1 MTGSKR
7 KIPMPLAMMMCII
20 TALTVWGAASLL
32 TAQDANAAVD
42 LSKCTIYVGTK
53 TVLEEG
59 TVKDTAPYSG
69 ITYDQETNTLTLE
82 NATIPYGEDEDGE
95 ESDGITY
102 TGPTDLTIH
111 IKGTVTLQHGGSIAY
126 YGTRSDGTSGAEI
139 VIKGDGQSS
148 SKLVQT
154 PISDDVTPAL
164 FFNNSYDPEDELIP
178 ADKSN
183 LKIEALT
190 IESIGGLDTDY
201 TDVTINGCKW
211 TMTGGL
217 WPIVLMTHGSTG
229 NLTVN
234 NSYILMRAYKKTSD
248 SPYAIRCGK
257 LTLTGCSL
265 YGGTSTSRFQ
275 AKITPP
281 SGSFTH
287 NSYTAYQISQTAPQ
301 LWYKLSFNGNKGKAK
316 ASTMW
321 VKANQAIS
329 ASGTMPKATRAH
341 YKFTGWYTAA
351 SGGTKITSA
360 SKADKSKT
368 LYAHWKVTGK
378 KKKVRL
384 VTSMKSSFGGTF
396 RITYYKNG
404 MVKKIKNS
412 MDIWTFTYDDDM
424 RYATVAH
431 YQPHF
436 KKAKKPLY
444 KITFNYSTKKAKY
457 ASNYFGD
464 SWSAPFKVNKAG
476 QLTYFNNSGI
486 GERYTFSYNKKGY
499 LVKEVMKR
507 GSRIRLNVTY
517 KRNSKGLIRSV
528 SHNDKDLEG
537 LVKAKY
543 SYSMKNGVPKRSTAK
558 VQSYTDKVSFKYKTK
573 TVRDWQKK
581 IIMDQQRMLYSMDH
595 YWGAA
600 LLSI

>member
-7 KIPMPLAMMMCII
+7 KIPLPLAMMMCII

-32 TAQDANAAVD
+32 TADAASASVD
-42 LSKCTIYVGTK
+42 DLYVGTIK
-53 TVLEEG
+53 IYNEG
-59 TVKDTAPYSG
+59 QYQNPTKLPAGVTYDKDNNELTLQNASIDFGDTDDGDFCGGILYSG
-69 ITYDQETNTLTLE
+69 TD
-82 NATIPYGEDEDGE
+82 
-95 ESDGITY
+95 
-102 TGPTDLTIH
+102 DLTVI
-111 IKGTVTLQHGGSIAY
+111 IKGKVTIRGGESFVYVCERKDPNVIANI
-126 YGTRSDGTSGAEI
+126 T
-139 VIKGDGQSS
+139 IKGDGQSS
-148 SKLVQT
+148 SKLVQEIYEGEER
-154 PISDDVTPAL
+154 PLFISNQYEPEYGLTPAT
-164 FFNNSYDPEDELIP
+164 
-178 ADKSN
+178 KSN
-183 LKIEALT
+183 LKIEGLT
-190 IESIGGLDTDY
+190 IESYGGFNTDY
-201 TDVTINGCKW
+201 TNVNITGCNW
-211 TMTGGL
+211 TMDGGIY
-217 WPIVLMTHGSTG
+217 PIYMMNHDSTG
-229 NLTVN
+229 ILSVK

-248 SPYAIRCGK
+248 SPYAFYCGR
-257 LTLTGCSL
+257 LDLNGLGL
-265 YGGTSTSRFQ
+265 YAGDSTSRFR
-275 AKITPP
+275 AKLTP
-281 SGSFTH
+281 SGVFKN
-287 NSYTAYQISQTAPQ
+287 NSYKAYQISQTAPQ
-301 LWYKLSFNGNKGKAK
+301 LWYKLTFNGNKGKAK

-384 VTSMKSSFGGTF
+384 VTSMKSSFGGSF

-499 LVKEVMKR
+499 LIKEVMKR

-595 YWGAA
+595 NWGAA